1 MLTEEIQSAF
11 NYTLLIY
18 MNQSTISDKKTESDI
33 IDVKF
38 DTPQKVKIPV
48 VGVRNYS
55 DDMGL
60 ELSELFDKYPIG
72 TTMFLRIN
80 KTGEKYAGSVSLFD
94 VMSNKIGS
102 LGKVVRRYIEL
113 AIPKDGILPCTVVGH
128 SLKHHAIYVEAIN
141 NVGIKKP
148 YIRNSAPEENEIIF
162 ETTEHDKKIQM
173 MTQMLLTLLDSD
185 NPNAEQILAIAKEYA
200 KICCT
205 TLDGDTVFKV
215 YDIRRKLEA
224 LNEKS
229 NNMFD
234 DVISEIFEN
243 EKDLGRRQNDVKT
256 RVYLEQFNRI
266 LESAKKGEKDKS
278 SQLENYRKNLEFVNT
293 GKLPKRVV
301 EDEIKHLSELLAK
314 ELMGRYPEAV
324 DNEIEFAKALYSLNY
339 NLRSMYVLY
348 TRRIKRDY
356 LLNMLQEY
364 DEVKT
369 EDDKDIILKDEKELC
384 ISLNRSQ
391 RQMFDKAEEEGIIKY
406 NAERKGYD
414 KGECSSKV
422 LIAYFCGKLFC
433 GDYVEDKGWKNGGR
447 FDEAKFLCELF
458 GFDVAGTR
466 RKQIDTEKL
475 PTGYKR
481 VDKLFKKK

>member
-1 MLTEEIQSAF
+1 
-11 NYTLLIY
+11 
-18 MNQSTISDKKTESDI
+18 MNQSTVSDKKTESDI

-80 KTGEKYAGSVSLFD
+80 KTGEKYPGSVSLLD

-278 SQLENYRKNLEFVNT
+278 SQLDNYRKNLEFVNR
-293 GKLPKRVV
+293 GKLPKRVL

-314 ELMGRYPEAV
+314 ELMNGYIKA
-324 DNEIEFAKALYSLNY
+324 IETDEDFATALYSLNY
-339 NLRSMYVLY
+339 NLRSIYVLY
-348 TRRIKRDY
+348 TRRIKWEH
-356 LLNMLQEY
+356 LMKMLQEY
-364 DEVKT
+364 DEVKA
-369 EDDKDIILKDEKELC
+369 EESCGLSCSNLFNNKDGIKDAGDMWLLLIAAAARKKHFDNLPKFVDWAFDNFDVPFDKEVC
-384 ISLNRSQ
+384 IS
-391 RQMFDKAEEEGIIKY
+391 
-406 NAERKGYD
+406 
-414 KGECSSKV
+414 
-422 LIAYFCGKLFC
+422 KL
-433 GDYVEDKGWKNGGR
+433 
-447 FDEAKFLCELF
+447 
-458 GFDVAGTR
+458 
-466 RKQIDTEKL
+466 Q
-475 PTGYKR
+475 
-481 VDKLFKKK
+481 DKLKSQSWSTVRDQTSMKKFIEDFRAQPNKRNSDLKRANSIFVAIKEKTIGEN

>member
-1 MLTEEIQSAF
+1 
-11 NYTLLIY
+11 
-18 MNQSTISDKKTESDI
+18 MNQSTISDKKAESDI
-33 IDVKF
+33 IEVKF
-38 DTPQKVKIPV
+38 DTPQKVTIEV
-48 VGVRNYS
+48 VGVRNYIKN
-55 DDMGL
+55 MGL
-60 ELSELFDKYPIG
+60 ELPELFAKYPKG
-72 TTMFLRIN
+72 STMFLRTN
-80 KTGEKYAGSVSLFD
+80 KTGEKYPGSVSLLILLGGNFYQL
-94 VMSNKIGS
+94 GS

-113 AIPKDGILPCTVVGH
+113 AIPKDGMLPCTVVGH
-128 SLKHHAIYVEAIN
+128 SLEHKAIYVEAIN
-141 NVGIKKP
+141 DVGIKKP

-185 NPNAEQILAIAKEYA
+185 NPTAEQILAIAKEYA

-266 LESAKKGEKDKS
+266 LESAKKGEKGKS
-278 SQLENYRKNLEFVNT
+278 SQLDSYIKSLKFVNG

-356 LLNMLQEY
+356 LLTMLQEL
-364 DEVKT
+364 DEVKADENPNNALANFPKELQTEEAMAVLDKLKNADLLT
-369 EDDKDIILKDEKELC
+369 EDYKPKGNMSLTEKALLAGMISGEIFNKNYWVPFQKHWGMNNLS
-384 ISLNRSQ
+384 SLNS
-391 RQMFDKAEEEGIIKY
+391 KANNQKKSGEFIEKIK
-406 NAERKGYD
+406 NA
-414 KGECSSKV
+414 
-422 LIAYFCGKLFC
+422 L
-433 GDYVEDKGWKNGGR
+433 KN
-447 FDEAKFLCELF
+447 
-458 GFDVAGTR
+458 
-466 RKQIDTEKL
+466 
-475 PTGYKR
+475 
-481 VDKLFKKK
+481 